1 MGALPP
7 AKTSW
12 EQDER
17 AASGILCAMGSRA
30 AQPALP
36 PSRTVKQEDGGP
48 YRQLLYPAP
57 SGCPRSACCDRSRC
71 DSELKMGTDAEHG
84 WVQLCKA
91 RLASAA
97 PFTRNRNARFGA
109 DLPVGLPLHAG
120 AVAGNAGAWARAGRA
135 LLTAH
140 PDSSSLAGSSGIARG
155 GGGSRPSARSNRGSP
170 PSSVKPRTSANG
182 RPWRPLRSFQGNPS
196 ESS

>member
-36 PSRTVKQEDGGP
+36 PSRTEKQEDGGP

-84 WVQLCKA
+84 WAQLCRRHA
-91 RLASAA
+91 WPVPHPSRGIGRRASAQICPWVCPCKSVQSPA
-97 PFTRNRNARFGA
+97 LG
-109 DLPVGLPLHAG
+109 AG
-120 AVAGNAGAWARAGRA
+120 ASVGRA

-140 PDSSSLAGSSGIARG
+140 PNSSSLAGSSGIARRG
-155 GGGSRPSARSNRGSP
+155 GGNPSSARSNWGSP
-170 PSSVKPRTSANG
+170 PSSAKPRT
-182 RPWRPLRSFQGNPS
+182 
-196 ESS
+196 